1 MVLIF
6 VLDMPTN
13 VVSTEAAS
21 KMPTLKLFALPE

>member
-21 KMPTLKLFALPE
+21 KMPTLKLFALTE